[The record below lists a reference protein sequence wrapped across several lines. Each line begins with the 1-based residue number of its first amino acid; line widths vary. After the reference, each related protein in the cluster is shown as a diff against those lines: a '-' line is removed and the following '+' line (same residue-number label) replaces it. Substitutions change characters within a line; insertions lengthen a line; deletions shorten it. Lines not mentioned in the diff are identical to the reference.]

1 MGKNKMKKS
10 QFKQLIKEEI
20 LKELKENLSSK
31 EEEALENLFSFY
43 IDQNYIAIDGN
54 NIKTDKFEDIFKTSI
69 EDLKIQKYYPQT
81 GNRDCSTGNCSF
93 NMDYEDGEEYMN
105 FLLSIKNKL
114 ITHLIDNIG
123 NKIEVS
129 ILDTPTYYYS
139 PFVKNNTIY
148 INFIPLNYS
157 EETNTKFINPEE
169 TKINWHP
176 LEINGYKFYAYKN
189 YNPKVKLG
197 KGKNV
202 AEFQTVKIPGDDV
215 TTYSLATL
223 PNFKTGKIS
232 KNTLQ
237 RRLILINYLKSNN
250 IPFLIDTR
258 DSGRS
263 YIQVP
268 ITYLNEYLHK

>member
-1 MGKNKMKKS
+1 MNEIRRM
-10 QFKQLIKEEI
+10 QQLAGI
-20 LKELKENLSSK
+20 LKEDLSFK
-31 EEEALENLFSFY
+31 EEKALEDLFSFY
-43 IDQNYIAIDGN
+43 IDQNYIAIDEN
-54 NIKTDKFEDIFKTSI
+54 EIKTDKFEDIFETGI
-69 EDLKIQKYYPQT
+69 EDLQNQI
-81 GNRDCSTGNCSF
+81 D
-93 NMDYEDGEEYMN
+93 EEEYIK

-129 ILDTPTYYYS
+129 VLDIPAYYYS

-157 EETNTKFINPEE
+157 EKKDTKFNNPEGI
-169 TKINWHP
+169 KINWHP
-176 LEINGYKFYAYKN
+176 LKINGYKFYAYKN
-189 YNPKVKLG
+189 YNPEIKLG

-223 PNFKTGKIS
+223 PHFETKKIN
-232 KNTLQ
+232 KDTLQ
-237 RRLILINYLKSNN
+237 RRLILINYLKSKNV
-250 IPFLIDTR
+250 PFLIDSR
-258 DSGRS
+258 DPGGS

-268 ITYLNEYLHK
+268 ITYLLPL